1 MICLIIPENLG
12 YLVLFLLV
20 RKSVHNFHGTSVLT
34 SHQLTHGFLLKS
46 SWNPLL
52 IGPKALI
59 VPWFHQFLQISFEFL
74 QDYHKKKVSPILRV
88 LPHKKK
94 NKLGKVA
101 PPFWSWHPH
110 PQRVPGSSPPGDW
123 VPWVPWVP
131 RAWIRENSSPYTSI
145 NIRMYIYTYIYNY
158 INI

>member
-59 VPWFHQFLQISFEFL
+59 VSWFHQFLQISFEFL

-94 NKLGKVA
+94 TNWGRSRLLFEADIRILKEFQGVHHLGIGCLGCLGCLE
-101 PPFWSWHPH
+101 
-110 PQRVPGSSPPGDW
+110 PGS
-123 VPWVPWVP
+123 VKIHP
-131 RAWIRENSSPYTSI
+131 RIHPLIYVCI
-145 NIRMYIYTYIYNY
+145 YIYLYI
-158 INI
+158 